1 MEEDGVHASVQVR
14 HEVDEG
20 PVGEGDGVLGAGV
33 PAHDLLALD
42 VLQRGDGAEE
52 LDEGGELGVAEE
64 GRLVALVELE
74 RVRALPG
81 HDELDEEVGEGRVEE
96 LRQLGLEVVRGLADP
111 DLRKTEGNGL
121 FKDDLKLY
129 WK

>member
-1 MEEDGVHASVQVR
+1 M
-14 HEVDEG
+14 
-20 PVGEGDGVLGAGV
+20 
-33 PAHDLLALD
+33 
-42 VLQRGDGAEE
+42 
-52 LDEGGELGVAEE
+52 
-64 GRLVALVELE
+64 ALVELE

-121 FKDDLKLY
+121 FKGDLKRVDNLS
-129 WK
+129 WSRPDQLQGSSILDLLA